1 MPQRSQIASQLL
13 EEPGPQWFDAMMQAI
28 ARCAPTVVRVF
39 ARLDHALPQG
49 VDRETL
55 AGRIILHAA
64 RVACSEDWSTGELE
78 TRTEATVM
86 ECIANE
92 LDGVRTPVALG
103 LADGGK
109 QGCSPYAEGGGRRR
123 LAVMRALDRLD
134 GVRLQVLALILQ
146 EGLSV
151 AETALV
157 LGLPEWRVHQECAQ
171 AVGQIRRQVCGDEEA
186 ADMPPTAAPRWFLEA
201 ITAGGEAT

>member
-1 MPQRSQIASQLL
+1 MPQRPQIGPPLF
-13 EEPGPQWFDAMMQAI
+13 EKPGVQWFDAMMQAI

-39 ARLDHALPQG
+39 AKLDHALPQG

-64 RVACSEDWSTGELE
+64 QTACSEAWSAGELE

-92 LDGVRTPVALG
+92 LDGVTTPLALG
-103 LADGGK
+103 LADDSSAGP
-109 QGCSPYAEGGGRRR
+109 QQR
-123 LAVMRALDRLD
+123 LAVLRALNRLD
-134 GVRLQVLALILQ
+134 GARLQVLALILQ
-146 EGLSV
+146 EGLSI

-157 LGLPEWRVHQECAQ
+157 LGLPEWRVHPECAQ
-171 AVGQIRRQVCGDEEA
+171 AVGQIRRQVCGTEGASPDTVDA
-186 ADMPPTAAPRWFLEA
+186 SQTAPPRWFLEA
-201 ITAGGEAT
+201 AIAGGEGT